1 MSCFLQQTSFIEML
15 TSFSSGTWHLPTL
28 PKVPKPS
35 LRTMRLLCLIGQ
47 QPGVSFEAC
56 IVNVFF
62 FGSFYCL
69 FFCSVLSSW
78 KTAFRCI
85 TAFYW
90 VGGSAVFPL
99 YASIGSTP
107 PLLKC
112 EHLCWTFIFFMRGE
126 ERRGEGEMRKEEKK
140 EGGRQECRVGRT
152 SFHLGPCHLALWML
166 HIATGRSTQLQ
177 VKACK
182 WKRGDA
188 FL

>member
-90 VGGSAVFPL
+90 VGDSAVFPL

-126 ERRGEGEMRKEEKK
+126 EKRGEEKGKWGRKRRRRGEDRSAEWGELH
-140 EGGRQECRVGRT
+140 
-152 SFHLGPCHLALWML
+152 FILAHVIWRYGCF
-166 HIATGRSTQLQ
+166 I
-177 VKACK
+177 
-182 WKRGDA
+182 
-188 FL
+188 